1 MGMNFCMH
9 EQSMN
14 HIFLEKEAVMQSHPL
29 CRTCV
34 YQVSSAV
41 LGDWEMGTVILCAK
55 HSQVALSFMVGVLLV
70 GMVTAE
76 LLLLFAKLDSCNGM
90 ANEIIAKHLLLWL
103 QT

>member
-1 MGMNFCMH
+1 M
-9 EQSMN
+9 
-14 HIFLEKEAVMQSHPL
+14 
-29 CRTCV
+29 
-34 YQVSSAV
+34 
-41 LGDWEMGTVILCAK
+41 LGDWEMGTLFYVQNTVRWL
-55 HSQVALSFMVGVLLV
+55 ALSFMVGVLLV